1 MNEIYRPPSLPLTTQ
16 AAEGLPRRRW
26 TTAELEAMARQGLFR
41 DRAGNE
47 ERFELIG
54 GEVVPMSPKGN
65 RHEIV
70 RNAVSR
76 QLTRLCPDD
85 VHIGFEPQFNLTG
98 DSYLLPDLLVWPAH
112 ILVPFVRGTDALLVI
127 EVADSSRSYDLTV
140 KALTYAAH
148 GVREYWVIDC
158 DRLETHVH
166 TLQADGRY
174 LLPTVHPASALLT
187 SAHVPELA
195 VRLAD
200 IRLS

>member
-1 MNEIYRPPSLPLTTQ
+1 MNEIYRPSNLPLTTQ

-26 TTAELEAMARQGLFR
+26 TTAELEEMARRGLFR
-41 DRAGNE
+41 DARGND

-70 RNAVSR
+70 RN
-76 QLTRLCPDD
+76 QLATRIARLLPPSYEVGC
-85 VHIGFEPQFNLTG
+85 EPQLNLAG
-98 DSYLLPDLLVWPAH
+98 DSYLFPD
-112 ILVPFVRGTDALLVI
+112 ILVHSAAVLVPDVRGGDVLLLI

-166 TLQADGRY
+166 QDPSGDGY
-174 LLPTVHPASALLT
+174 PPPTMHPAGAVLSAML
-187 SAHVPELA
+187 VPELSI
-195 VRLAD
+195 RLTD
-200 IRLS
+200 IRLA